1 MSLNGIVSKIVY
13 LRGKAQIIET
23 SARVHRGV
31 SGGILTN
38 KHGQFIGLV
47 TSNAR
52 QKDGR
57 IVPNI
62 NFSIPARHL
71 RAISEYLSGAEEELT
86 ALQSFEVRDEE
97 CAALWK
103 LRLTAPHN
111 ITDDAVKPLF
121 PPNLNSLPPPAA
133 INSPESVA
141 PRPPSNFYNFIA
153 RFEEQMAKPSSDLAP
168 LMSNTNTPVNTA
180 PNNHNTTASIALKQP
195 SISDLIKSKL

>member
-31 SGGILTN
+31 SGGILMN

-62 NFSIPARHL
+62 NFSIPARQL
-71 RAISEYLSGAEEELT
+71 RALKEYLQSEDELS
-86 ALQSFEVRDEE
+86 ALQTIELRDEE

-103 LRLTAPHN
+103 LRLTAPHH
-111 ITDDAVKPLF
+111 IADDAVKPLF
-121 PPNLNSLPPPAA
+121 PPNLQPPAA
-133 INSPESVA
+133 INSPENMA
-141 PRPPSNFYNFIA
+141 PPRPSSNFYNFIA
-153 RFEEQMAKPSSDLAP
+153 RFEEQMSKPSNDLP
-168 LMSNTNTPVNTA
+168 LMSTNTPVNSNA
-180 PNNHNTTASIALKQP
+180 NNNALKQP